1 MPFRLKSRISRR
13 RRPLEYNDT
22 ILEIQD
28 GDTKRIEMS
37 VDIAG
42 VSPDD
47 LSSYKFFI
55 AAKLSLFGEMV
66 ALFSLE
72 SPDPAI
78 DVSQAA
84 TGKVYFTIAPTL
96 YSDISPVPGRTP
108 IFMTMGIITPG
119 GARITLRAGYL
130 VIQPSP

>member
-1 MPFRLKSRISRR
+1 M
-13 RRPLEYNDT
+13 EYNDT